1 MSLFFF
7 FFKQKTAYE
16 MRISDWSSD
25 VCSSDLQPTTEL
37 HGTSAAIEFAV
48 RTMRVEH
55 VIILGHSQC
64 GGIGAL
70 LRDPEEHD
78 DDFVAP
84 WMEIAAPA
92 RARALAAAEGNA
104 GAAQHLC
111 EREAIKV
118 SLDNLMTFPWLR
130 ERAERGE
137 LALHGWHFDIPS
149 GDLQRL
155 DESGEFRRVEGT

>member
-84 WMEIAAPA
+84 LMEITAPA
-92 RARALAAAEGNA
+92 RARALVAAESND

-111 EREAIKV
+111 EREALKIGSAHV
-118 SLDNLMTFPWLR
+118 SNPVTIAHPVRRSL
-130 ERAERGE
+130 
-137 LALHGWHFDIPS
+137 LAPNKHHIYEVITHPTKL
-149 GDLQRL
+149 
-155 DESGEFRRVEGT
+155 T